1 MKSILD
7 LHTHTIVSGHAFSTI
22 KENIEFAVK
31 RQIKYLGISDHS
43 SNMPASPHKY
53 YFQNLKVI
61 PREVDGVKILRG
73 IEGNIL
79 DFEGN
84 LDIDEDLYP
93 GLDYV
98 IASLH
103 PPCVEFGSIEENT
116 RAILNAMDIEK
127 EMVNQTKKNYNEM
140 GKKGFLKTINGDIR
154 KIPFENKFFSVTHSS
169 GVMEH
174 FSDEDIVKII
184 NEQLRVSDFCIF
196 SVPTSYFEKKM
207 LGNER
212 FMNRKEWR
220 AIIENS
226 NGVII
231 KESGYHYKKFKN
243 RLIDVIK
250 KPKILLKP
258 IALYTFIIKEK

>member
-103 PPCVEFGSIEENT
+103 PPCVEFGSIEQNSFREGAKEN
-116 RAILNAMDIEK
+116 L
-127 EMVNQTKKNYNEM
+127 
-140 GKKGFLKTINGDIR
+140 
-154 KIPFENKFFSVTHSS
+154 S
-169 GVMEH
+169 
-174 FSDEDIVKII
+174 
-184 NEQLRVSDFCIF
+184 
-196 SVPTSYFEKKM
+196 KM
-207 LGNER
+207 LKLCKEHNVRVIMGTDSHICYDIGKFDNCEKLIEEVGFPKELVINYHEDQIIDFFDLD
-212 FMNRKEWR
+212 FM
-220 AIIENS
+220 
-226 NGVII
+226 
-231 KESGYHYKKFKN
+231 KK
-243 RLIDVIK
+243 
-250 KPKILLKP
+250 
-258 IALYTFIIKEK
+258 

>member
-22 KENIEFAVK
+22 KENIEFAVR

-84 LDIDEDLYP
+84 LDIDEDLYS

-103 PPCVEFGSIEENT
+103 PPCVKFGSIEENT
-116 RAILNAMDIEK
+116 RAILNVMDIEK
-127 EMVNQTKKNYNEM
+127 VRIIGHPDDSRYALDYEAVVLKAKEKNILLE
-140 GKKGFLKTINGDIR
+140 INNSSLNPNSFREGA
-154 KIPFENKFFSVTHSS
+154 KENLS
-169 GVMEH
+169 
-174 FSDEDIVKII
+174 
-184 NEQLRVSDFCIF
+184 
-196 SVPTSYFEKKM
+196 KM
-207 LGNER
+207 LELCKEHNVRVIMGTDSHICYDIGR
-212 FMNRKEWR
+212 FDNCEKLIKEVDFPKELVINYHEDQ
-220 AIIENS
+220 IIEFFNLDFM
-226 NGVII
+226 
-231 KESGYHYKKFKN
+231 K
-243 RLIDVIK
+243 R
-250 KPKILLKP
+250 
-258 IALYTFIIKEK
+258 